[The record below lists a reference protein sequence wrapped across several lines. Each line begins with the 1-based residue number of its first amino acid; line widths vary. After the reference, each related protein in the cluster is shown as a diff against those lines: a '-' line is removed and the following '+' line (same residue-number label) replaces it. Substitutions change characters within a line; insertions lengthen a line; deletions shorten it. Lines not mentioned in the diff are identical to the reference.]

1 MIKHTHG
8 AKNLMNTVFPDVA
21 DSKLSGVR
29 LNTAAE
35 AAVIVERRDRIESFI
50 VECRYLTS

>member
-1 MIKHTHG
+1 
-8 AKNLMNTVFPDVA
+8 MNTVFPDVA

-35 AAVIVERRDRIESFI
+35 AAVIVERKDRIESFI
-50 VECRYLTS
+50 VGCMYLTS